1 MRFVAHVELAAAAK
15 MRIVVSAGSV
25 AICPACGIEKGAH
38 SKSRTV
44 GAVASIMCQWLR
56 CLRSARIIRADSPR
70 IFVTVAALYC
80 VGTPDV
86 EFTPRAENLADR
98 E

>member
-38 SKSRTV
+38 RV
-44 GAVASIMCQWLR
+44 GQWVLWLQSYASGSVAPAVHIS
-56 CLRSARIIRADSPR
+56 SALICRG
-70 IFVTVAALYC
+70 FV
-80 VGTPDV
+80 
-86 EFTPRAENLADR
+86 
-98 E
+98 